1 VLCWDYEFEY
11 ESLLDNTN
19 GVFDLVDDHDFD
31 YSSRSDDTGEIFN
44 LFENYNLK
52 LSSSNNFFDV
62 YDFDN
67 VSLLDDDSAS
77 L

>member
-1 VLCWDYEFEY
+1 
-11 ESLLDNTN
+11 
-19 GVFDLVDDHDFD
+19 
-31 YSSRSDDTGEIFN
+31 
-44 LFENYNLK
+44 LK

-77 L
+77 LWFWLCISFRWWQC